1 MPLITGNKLVED
13 HAKLYDDVP
22 NSAVDLQVKDK
33 VSDCTKPNAARS
45 LSNNLPQFLRKLNR
59 QERVVEEV
67 KLVLKPHFNKKV
79 ITKEDY
85 KDIMRRAVPKVSFRL
100 VFISRLYLTYVL
112 LFLRSVTV
120 ALVKST
126 HIKSRI

>member
-1 MPLITGNKLVED
+1 MVED

>member
-1 MPLITGNKLVED
+1 MVED

-33 VSDCTKPNAARS
+33 VSDCTKPNATRS

-85 KDIMRRAVPKVSFRL
+85 KDIMRRAVPKVSL
-100 VFISRLYLTYVL
+100 INCTVTYY
-112 LFLRSVTV
+112 RT
-120 ALVKST
+120 
-126 HIKSRI
+126 